1 MRIENARQ
9 EIRDILSFFSESFSR
24 PSFKFFSSFIIGFIQ
39 LGKEVHTSSM
49 VRSLGHSILP
59 HPSLS
64 NFTRF
69 LGENRWTVEEVTGTA
84 LHRFFQ
90 TLRITIRDVLFLIV
104 DDTLAKKT
112 GKKIPGCG
120 WHKDHAQ
127 NMANVFGHQWVLSAL
142 LCKDFLLPLW
152 AKLYHPKGTRGCGP
166 FQTKITLAQKIIR
179 ALALLVPCK
188 VYLLADSWYWA
199 KTLVQ
204 VCRKCGY
211 HMISQL
217 KSNSVLWIH
226 GKKTNVTSFLDLVS
240 SFREISLFVYGKTKT
255 LRIAKFIGDIKGV
268 GKVAVVVVKEK
279 RKKPIYLVC
288 TNIHLPAIDIIKYY
302 AKRWKIEQ
310 MIKDLKQ
317 RLGFGDYQVRNLQ
330 AIQRHLALVLLSYF
344 VLILLK
350 ILQWLK
356 DKSISLDLSIRR
368 LAFQVRKNILI
379 ENITVTLETMQ
390 VRFKQNIL
398 DTYLEALWA

>member
-9 EIRDILSFFSESFSR
+9 EIRDILSLFSESFSR
-24 PSFKFFSSFIIGFIQ
+24 PSFRFFSCFIISFIQ

-49 VRSLGHSILP
+49 VRSLVHHSILRRP
-59 HPSLS
+59 LS
-64 NFTRF
+64 SFTRF
-69 LGENRWTVEEVTGTA
+69 LGENRWTVEEVTKTA
-84 LHRFFQ
+84 LHQFFQ
-90 TLRITIRDVLFLIV
+90 TLRITVRDVLFLIV

-120 WHKDHAQ
+120 WHKDHAR

-179 ALALLVPCK
+179 ALALPIPCK
-188 VYLLADSWYWA
+188 LYVLADSWYWA

-217 KSNSVLWIH
+217 KSNSVLWVH
-226 GKKTNVTSFLDLVS
+226 GEKTNVTSLLDLVS
-240 SFREISLFVYGKTKT
+240 SYRKVSLFVYGKTKT
-255 LRIAKFIGDIKGV
+255 LHIAKFIGDIKGL
-268 GKVAVVVVKEK
+268 GKVTVVVVKEK

-330 AIQRHLALVLLSYF
+330 AIQRHVALVLLSYF

-368 LAFQVRKNILI
+368 LAFQVRKNILL
-379 ENITVTLETMQ
+379 ENITVTLETMKIQ
-390 VRFKQNIL
+390 FKQNIL
-398 DTYLEALWA
+398 DTYLEQLWA